1 LISRP
6 ALLVY
11 LRRLIIVY
19 PFLSTAFKMD
29 DWLSAGENLA
39 TVWGSYHKWFAGR
52 NPKLNDKKKDRRLR
66 TIFYRQIRTLRAKRR
81 WTWRRY
87 VNQQRFDIVRE
98 QFYKKTRVE
107 LNFAREIIYAFL
119 HPSLS
124 T

>member
-1 LISRP
+1 
-6 ALLVY
+6 
-11 LRRLIIVY
+11 
-19 PFLSTAFKMD
+19 MD

-52 NPKLNDKKKDRRLR
+52 NPKLNDKKKDRTLR
-66 TIFYRQIRTLRAKRR
+66 NKFYRKIRTLRALRR

-87 VNQQRFDIVRE
+87 VNQQRFDLVRE